1 MKINE
6 KIRMIREAQ
15 SISQEA
21 VANSLGISQ
30 KSYSRIESGDTS
42 LKVSQLQRI
51 ANVLKVNAGELL
63 DSSGI
68 SIRIEK
74 QETENVYGPQNGNIQ
89 NYYSPLINEKIKT
102 LEQEVQNLKTE
113 IALLISNK

>member
-6 KIRMIREAQ
+6 KIRMLREAQ
-15 SISQEA
+15 SISQEG

-30 KSYSRIESGDTS
+30 KSYSRIESGATS
-42 LKVSQLQRI
+42 LKVSQLQEI
-51 ANVLKVNAGELL
+51 ANILKVNPGELL

-74 QETENVYGPQNGNIQ
+74 QQTENVYGPQNGNIQ
-89 NYYSPLINEKIKT
+89 NYYSPLINEKIES
-102 LEQEVQNLKTE
+102 LEREIQILKSE
-113 IALLISNK
+113 LGLLNKK